1 MLIYILF
8 IYYLIILFTTIGVL
22 RIYSLENVEMEIYH
36 TSLGEMGPRN
46 GPEENYSPMMTEK
59 LGTIQLTDGKLASEI
74 ARIEKEKNSR
84 IRKKGFLSED
94 DLLDPLLEVPHL
106 DIIGAYLSIQLKPL
120 TREQKRILLE
130 LKTKKPKRAGGSGGG
145 GGLTFSVKDPSLSPN
160 ALLQALIIDILVIAK
175 PVNQS
180 TCWLMVGALELSEEK
195 KSKKVSRKSD
205 SGRKNESKQNHHHQH
220 HNPSSSSSSSC
231 YSELHNTL
239 QISSIYTK
247 RQIFLDR
254 ALKLGK
260 IASHEFHQKIL
271 VVVTHG
277 GVRVYDV
284 MALIENR
291 KRLLAKHLPVVPEHE
306 PEEEEE
312 EEDEDEDH
320 SASDSSSTGKEKE
333 SGNIDDTAANVNGDQ
348 LKGQTTSHLNDIA
361 AEDDEADLPVCLGSL
376 GGVNFEDKIT
386 NSFGRINWEG
396 SSISIGKT
404 SNRNGANE
412 YQIPDVYVSRA
423 FPPCLIQIILNS

>member
-1 MLIYILF
+1 M
-8 IYYLIILFTTIGVL
+8 
-22 RIYSLENVEMEIYH
+22 RIYSVENAELEIYH

-74 ARIEKEKNSR
+74 VRIEKEKNSR

-94 DLLDPLLEVPHL
+94 DLSDPLLEVPHL

-120 TREQKRILLE
+120 SREQKRILLE
-130 LKTKKPKRAGGSGGG
+130 LKTKKPKKSGG

-175 PVNQS
+175 PINQS
-180 TCWLMVGALELSEEK
+180 TNWLMVGTLELSEEK
-195 KSKKVSRKSD
+195 KTKKISRKSD
-205 SGRKNESKQNHHHQH
+205 FNKKIESKQNHHHH
-220 HNPSSSSSSSC
+220 HPSSSSSSC

-247 RQIFLDR
+247 RQILLER
-254 ALKLGK
+254 SLKLGK

-306 PEEEEE
+306 SEEEEEEEEE
-312 EEDEDEDH
+312 EEDGY

-333 SGNIDDTAANVNGDQ
+333 KEKESGEIDYNVNGNH
-348 LKGQTTSHLNDIA
+348 LKGQSSHLNDFA
-361 AEDDEADLPVCLGSL
+361 KDEDEEADLPVCLGSL
-376 GGVNFEDKIT
+376 GGINFEDKIS

-396 SSISIGKT
+396 SSISIGKS
-404 SNRNGANE
+404 SNRNGVKE
-412 YQIPDVYVSRA
+412 SYQIPDVYVSRA
-423 FPPCLIQIILNS
+423 FPPCLIQIILKS

>member
-1 MLIYILF
+1 
-8 IYYLIILFTTIGVL
+8 
-22 RIYSLENVEMEIYH
+22 MEIYH
-36 TSLGEMGPRN
+36 TSLGEEMGPRN

-94 DLLDPLLEVPHL
+94 DLSDPLLEVPHL

-120 TREQKRILLE
+120 SREQKRILLE
-130 LKTKKPKRAGGSGGG
+130 LKTKKPKKSGGG
-145 GGLTFSVKDPSLSPN
+145 GGGGGGGLSFTVKDPSLSPN

-175 PVNQS
+175 PINQS
-180 TCWLMVGALELSEEK
+180 TNWLMVGTLELSEEK
-195 KSKKVSRKSD
+195 KTKKISRKSD
-205 SGRKNESKQNHHHQH
+205 FNKKNESKQNHHHH
-220 HNPSSSSSSSC
+220 PSSSSC

-254 ALKLGK
+254 SLKLGK

-306 PEEEEE
+306 SEEEEEE
-312 EEDEDEDH
+312 EEDGY
-320 SASDSSSTGKEKE
+320 SASDSSSTGKGKEKEKE
-333 SGNIDDTAANVNGDQ
+333 SGEIDDNVNGNHLEDQ
-348 LKGQTTSHLNDIA
+348 SSHLNNIA
-361 AEDDEADLPVCLGSL
+361 KDDDEDEDDEADLPVCLGSL
-376 GGVNFEDKIT
+376 GGVNFEDKIS

-396 SSISIGKT
+396 SSISIGKS
-404 SNRNGANE
+404 SNRNGVKE
-412 YQIPDVYVSRA
+412 SGSYQIPDVYVSRA
-423 FPPCLIQIILNS
+423 FPPCLIQIIIKS